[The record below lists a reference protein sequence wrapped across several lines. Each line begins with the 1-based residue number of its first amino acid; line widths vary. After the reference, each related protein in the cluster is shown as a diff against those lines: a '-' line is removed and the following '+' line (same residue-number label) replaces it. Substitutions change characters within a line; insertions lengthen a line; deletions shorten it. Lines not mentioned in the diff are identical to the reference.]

1 MLAVAT
7 EVFLAVAMLFGFV
20 GVLGAG
26 NAILL
31 IATDGKARWY
41 WHLAVWFACFLIL
54 VADAYFGAEAGMWCL
69 SSDAVAPHLR
79 CR

>member
-7 EVFLAVAMLFGFV
+7 EVFTVVTMLFGF
-20 GVLGAG
+20 GAG

-31 IATDGKARWY
+31 IATNGKARWH
-41 WHLAVWFACFLIL
+41 WHIAVWFACFLIL
-54 VADAYFGAEAGMWCL
+54 VADVYFGAEAGMWCL
-69 SSDAVAPHLR
+69 SSDAVAPHMR